1 MSEMQMHN
9 PVFLIEVEKIKPNP
23 QQPRKVFDED
33 ALNDLA
39 SSIRE
44 FGLLQPIT
52 VSKNE
57 LETPTGTA
65 VEYILIA
72 GERRLMA
79 CKKLG
84 LERIPAIVK
93 NVSLGREQLELA
105 IIENIQRE
113 NLNPIESA
121 RAFAKLQDQFGLTQ
135 REIATRIGKS
145 RETVA
150 NTVRL
155 LNLPTEIQEAVS
167 KSLISESQARLLLAI
182 AEPDKQQMLFNDII
196 RNSLSVRDLK
206 SRIDQLKKSEVA
218 SDQVVDQPVVD
229 LEAQLLQKELEAALG
244 TKVKLEKTG
253 ATGKI
258 TIAFYS
264 SEELQGLID
273 KLVKKHD
280 ELSSPPPS
288 TFSV

>member
-1 MSEMQMHN
+1 MHN